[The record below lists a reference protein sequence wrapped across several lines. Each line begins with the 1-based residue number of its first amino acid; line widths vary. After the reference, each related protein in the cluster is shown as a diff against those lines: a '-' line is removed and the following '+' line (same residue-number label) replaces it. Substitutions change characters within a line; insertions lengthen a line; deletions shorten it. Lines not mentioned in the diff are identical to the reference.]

1 MLYIIHRLS
10 FVRFVA
16 YKGSPFVLVCHF
28 FYEWICFMTGLM
40 MMAKIAKVELSEKP
54 DVWDVLIFEV
64 EKEDSRLGKLV
75 SVAQTALIPTNS
87 KQFVKQFREHEGE
100 MVLVPLDMRSSKNGG
115 SYLIVTGGVIDV
127 TTLLTNDLAA

>member
-1 MLYIIHRLS
+1 
-10 FVRFVA
+10 
-16 YKGSPFVLVCHF
+16 
-28 FYEWICFMTGLM
+28 MTGLM

-54 DVWDVLIFEV
+54 DGWDVLIFEV
-64 EKEDSRLGKLV
+64 EKEDTRLGKLV

-87 KQFVKQFREHEGE
+87 KKFVKEFREHEGE
-100 MVLVPLDMRSSKNGG
+100 MVLVPLEMRNSKNGG

>member
-1 MLYIIHRLS
+1 
-10 FVRFVA
+10 
-16 YKGSPFVLVCHF
+16 
-28 FYEWICFMTGLM
+28 MTGLL
-40 MMAKIAKVELSEKP
+40 MMAKIAKVELSDKP
-54 DVWDVLIFEV
+54 DGWDVLIFEV
-64 EKEDSRLGKLV
+64 QKEDSRLSKLV

-100 MVLVPLDMRSSKNGG
+100 LVLVPIEMRSSKNGG